1 MIVEPAWA
9 AVDIAISRNK
19 SEIVRRRFFNI
30 VELHRC
36 AGFCTDLEIEFC
48 KLGHNNRK
56 PTILAKDTPYPAV
69 QGLGSGARRARKE
82 RMKKM
87 SAKPARRSIA
97 IVVPPNAQSLDVS
110 GPLDAFLEANRQSS
124 GRVHYD
130 VRLVAIDAGRTIRAG
145 GMSLIADS
153 SIFDDSKAIDTLLVA
168 GTPDFALA
176 YSSGDFHTW
185 LRRRAPKARR
195 YGSVCT
201 GAFFLG
207 AAGLLDGLN
216 ATTHWQHAA
225 ELAERFPAAKVV
237 PDQIYV
243 EDGSL
248 CTGAGVTAGIDL
260 ALKLIEDDHGRDI
273 ALMVARRLVVF
284 LKRPGGQ
291 SQFSAHLAAQI
302 ANEGRIQSVQHWI
315 LDHLPLDL
323 TLASLAERAAMSVRN
338 FSRVF
343 QDETGITPAD
353 FVEMARVDSARRLLE
368 ESDTP
373 LQRVASRCGF
383 ASPDTMRRAFVRR
396 IGTGP
401 SDYRERFRR

>member
-1 MIVEPAWA
+1 
-9 AVDIAISRNK
+9 
-19 SEIVRRRFFNI
+19 
-30 VELHRC
+30 
-36 AGFCTDLEIEFC
+36 
-48 KLGHNNRK
+48 
-56 PTILAKDTPYPAV
+56 
-69 QGLGSGARRARKE
+69 
-82 RMKKM
+82 MKTTT
-87 SAKPARRSIA
+87 AKPMPRRVA
-97 IVVPPNAQSLDVS
+97 IIVPPTAQSLDVS
-110 GPLDAFLEANRQSS
+110 GPLDAFLEANRHSL
-124 GRVHYD
+124 GRVHYE
-130 VRLVAIDAGRTIRAG
+130 VRLIAIDAGRTVKAG

-153 SIFDDSKAIDTLLVA
+153 SIFNDTQPIDTLLVA
-168 GTPDFALA
+168 GTPDYALA
-176 YSSGDFHTW
+176 YSSSDLHAW

-207 AAGLLDGLN
+207 AAGLLDGLS
-216 ATTHWQHAA
+216 ATTHWQHAS
-225 ELAERFPAAKVV
+225 ELAERFPAVKVV

-248 CTGAGVTAGIDL
+248 YTSAGVTAGIDL
-260 ALKLIEDDHGRDI
+260 ALKLIEDDYGRDL

-302 ANEGRIQSVQHWI
+302 ADEGQIRAVQHWI

-323 TLASLAERAAMSVRN
+323 SLASLAGRAAMSVRN
-338 FSRVF
+338 FTRVF
-343 QDETGITPAD
+343 QSETGITPAD
-353 FVEMARVDSARRLLE
+353 FVEMARVDAARRLLE
-368 ESDTP
+368 ESETP

-383 ASPDTMRRAFVRR
+383 ASPDTMRRAFLRR

>member
-1 MIVEPAWA
+1 
-9 AVDIAISRNK
+9 
-19 SEIVRRRFFNI
+19 
-30 VELHRC
+30 
-36 AGFCTDLEIEFC
+36 
-48 KLGHNNRK
+48 
-56 PTILAKDTPYPAV
+56 
-69 QGLGSGARRARKE
+69 
-82 RMKKM
+82 
-87 SAKPARRSIA
+87 
-97 IVVPPNAQSLDVS
+97 
-110 GPLDAFLEANRQSS
+110 
-124 GRVHYD
+124 
-130 VRLVAIDAGRTIRAG
+130 
-145 GMSLIADS
+145 
-153 SIFDDSKAIDTLLVA
+153 
-168 GTPDFALA
+168 
-176 YSSGDFHTW
+176 
-185 LRRRAPKARR
+185 
-195 YGSVCT
+195 VCT

-248 CTGAGVTAGIDL
+248 YTSAGVTAGIDL
-260 ALKLIEDDHGRDI
+260 ALKLIEDDHGRDL

-302 ANEGRIQSVQHWI
+302 TNEGRIQSVQHWI
-315 LDHLPLDL
+315 LDHLSLDL
-323 TLASLAERAAMSVRN
+323 TLTSLAGRAAMSVRN
-338 FSRVF
+338 FTRVF
-343 QDETGITPAD
+343 QNETGITPAD

-383 ASPDTMRRAFVRR
+383 ASPDTMRRAFLRR